1 MKQLALLFAVLFLG
15 GCGAATTV
23 AGANAAPF
31 TAETRAL
38 FEDGVDFVA
47 DPGVLDGQWRENW
60 ARELDE
66 RVSEADIVARVTV
79 HTVRTDTD
87 LDRRT
92 TYRLLV
98 NEDQAYLGSLP
109 ADIQLTTDEAA
120 PGFGT
125 VSGNERRILNQ
136 PFVLF
141 LKWERPLD
149 AAAALPRW
157 HLSPSTEPVVLR
169 TEFLLER
176 RRGRR
181 RSQPTRRVHIHRN

>member
-1 MKQLALLFAVLFLG
+1 MKPFVMLLAVLALG
-15 GCGAATTV
+15 GCGGTTMV

-47 DPGVLDGQWRENW
+47 DPEVLDGQWRENW

-98 NEDQAYLGSLP
+98 NEDQGYLGALP
-109 ADIQLTTDEAA
+109 SDIQLTTDEAA

-141 LKWERPLD
+141 LKWERPLG
-149 AAAALPRW
+149 ATESIARW
-157 HLSPSTEPVVLR
+157 HLSPATEPVVLR